1 MARLL
6 IEKGY
11 RDVWPLQGGFDGWVE
26 LGYPTEPV
34 AARRA
39 RVDIDHAQQVLRR
52 KPYVRIT
59 ADSSLRE
66 AAAIQLLPA
75 ERLYD

>member
-11 RDVWPLQGGFDGWVE
+11 HDVRPLLGGFDGWVE

-34 AARRA
+34 AGPPAT
-39 RVDIDHAQQVLRR
+39 LTS
-52 KPYVRIT
+52 IT
-59 ADSSLRE
+59 AASS
-66 AAAIQLLPA
+66 PA
-75 ERLYD
+75 